1 MISNFLTYL
10 MIGVGFN
17 FITDIL
23 MDWLLKLTNRLT
35 IKEKVIVTFIW
46 PIAVWLRM
54 IYHFIKAFING
65 PN

>member
-23 MDWLLKLTNRLT
+23 MDYTESDNRLT
-35 IKEKVIVTFIW
+35 VKEKVIVTFIW
-46 PIAVWLRM
+46 PIALVTM
-54 IYHFIKAFING
+54 IYHFIKAFTNG
-65 PN
+65 PS